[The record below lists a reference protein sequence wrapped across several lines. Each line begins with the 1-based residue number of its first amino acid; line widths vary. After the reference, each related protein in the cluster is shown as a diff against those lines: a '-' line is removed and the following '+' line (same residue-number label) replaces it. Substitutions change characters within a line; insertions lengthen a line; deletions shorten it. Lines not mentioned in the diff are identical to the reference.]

1 MVGRHFRDSN
11 PGIGAWIE
19 LRLGDPSKKRYSV
32 REGFAGSANFAAS
45 AFHPE
50 PTRTI

>member
-1 MVGRHFRDSN
+1 MFCRPFRDSN
-11 PGIGAWIE
+11 PGIRAWIE

-45 AFHPE
+45 AFRPE
-50 PTRTI
+50 PTQTM